1 MSENYLTIGQMAKL
15 NHVST
20 QTLRLYDRKG
30 LLKPEYQ
37 DPQNGYRYYHIA
49 QSDELDLIHTM
60 KICGMTLEQIHK
72 QLTQASQEDLHKSLI
87 EQEKKLSKEI
97 KQLTRSLYT
106 IRRFTSNLSRLNSI
120 PPIGK
125 IIYEYLP
132 ERRIDTFTSDIDF
145 FEKGYSGYEEMLREF
160 KSYMIKNGLPL
171 SYFFNA
177 GTLIEKDDF
186 TKQILKSNK
195 VFIFIDDDYPVS
207 KSQRILPENM
217 YMTIYAD
224 DTSQEYEYAKKI
236 YSEIKKE
243 GYEIAGEYLCE
254 VILFTPYNKKQNKY
268 MKYKMQVPIMKT
280 HNSIN

>member
-1 MSENYLTIGQMAKL
+1 MGENYLTIGQMAEL

-60 KICGMTLEQIHK
+60 KICGMTLEEIQK
-72 QLTQASQEDLHKSLI
+72 QLTESSQKELYESLI

-97 KQLTRSLYT
+97 YKLTRSLYT
-106 IRRFTSNLSRLNSI
+106 IRRFTSNLNLLNSL

-132 ERRIDTFTSDIDF
+132 ERRIDTFTSNIDF
-145 FEKGYSGYEEMLREF
+145 FEKGYSGYEEMIREF
-160 KSYMIKNGLPL
+160 KSYMIENELPL

-186 TKQILKSNK
+186 SKQKLKSNT
-195 VFIFIDDDYPVS
+195 VFIFVDDDYPES
-207 KSQRILPENM
+207 KTQRILPENM
-217 YMTIYAD
+217 YITIYAD
-224 DTSQEYEYAKKI
+224 DTSKEYQYAKEI
-236 YSEIKKE
+236 YSEIKKV

-254 VILFTPYNKKQNKY
+254 VILYTPYNKKEKKY
-268 MKYKMQVPIMKT
+268 MKYKLQVPVT
-280 HNSIN
+280 HKNRK

>member
-1 MSENYLTIGQMAKL
+1 MSENYLTIGQMAEL

-145 FEKGYSGYEEMLREF
+145 FWKGIFRIWG
-160 KSYMIKNGLPL
+160 
-171 SYFFNA
+171 NA
-177 GTLIEKDDF
+177 K
-186 TKQILKSNK
+186 
-195 VFIFIDDDYPVS
+195 
-207 KSQRILPENM
+207 RI
-217 YMTIYAD
+217 
-224 DTSQEYEYAKKI
+224 
-236 YSEIKKE
+236 
-243 GYEIAGEYLCE
+243 
-254 VILFTPYNKKQNKY
+254 
-268 MKYKMQVPIMKT
+268 
-280 HNSIN
+280 

>member
-1 MSENYLTIGQMAKL
+1 MGENYLTIGQMAEL

-60 KICGMTLEQIHK
+60 KICGMTLEEIQK
-72 QLTQASQEDLHKSLI
+72 QLTESSRKELYESLI

-97 KQLTRSLYT
+97 YKLTRSLYT
-106 IRRFTSNLSRLNSI
+106 IRRFTSNLNLLNSL

-132 ERRIDTFTSDIDF
+132 ERRIDTFTSNIDF
-145 FEKGYSGYEEMLREF
+145 FEKGYSGYEEMIREF
-160 KSYMIKNGLPL
+160 KSYMIENELPL

-186 TKQILKSNK
+186 SKQKLKSNT
-195 VFIFIDDDYPVS
+195 VFIFVDDDYPES
-207 KSQRILPENM
+207 KTQRILPENM
-217 YMTIYAD
+217 YITIYAD
-224 DTSQEYEYAKKI
+224 DTSKEYQYANEI
-236 YSEIKKE
+236 YSEIKKV

-254 VILFTPYNKKQNKY
+254 VILYTPYNKKEKKY
-268 MKYKMQVPIMKT
+268 MKYKLQVPVT
-280 HNSIN
+280 HKNRK